1 MRWTN
6 SGLTTESAP
15 RTAAGWEVFF
25 PARLLFWHVGLRPA
39 ASTVPDSRSEVRAR
53 DPSPSRAFSTG
64 ASPGPALARPGGL
77 CPPSRAAPLLPQL
90 TPASRIELYDEYSPL
105 FWKAQDDGLVQ
116 PNPASF
122 GWDWTWADRR
132 TGEAVA
138 AWGAILEAAV
148 APEATTAAVVL
159 DGVLHAL
166 EHQSNPQDR
175 RKHYLDM
182 RDRARRTKLDVQEWR
197 EP

>member
-64 ASPGPALARPGGL
+64 ASPGPALARPGGP
-77 CPPSRAAPLLPQL
+77 CPLSRAAPLLPSRPATAGDAPRRQSGYGVERCGYCSHGGCCG
-90 TPASRIELYDEYSPL
+90 TRRRTRRQTSCCRSRASWSCGSWTARSRGASRWEPTR
-105 FWKAQDDGLVQ
+105 
-116 PNPASF
+116 AS
-122 GWDWTWADRR
+122 GCGPRVDA
-132 TGEAVA
+132 
-138 AWGAILEAAV
+138 
-148 APEATTAAVVL
+148 
-159 DGVLHAL
+159 
-166 EHQSNPQDR
+166 
-175 RKHYLDM
+175 
-182 RDRARRTKLDVQEWR
+182 
-197 EP
+197 